1 MLDFTKFKQLNNL
14 SEIAYLKGDQI
25 LEIPKQYTDSIGLWS
40 LIDSVTNYD
49 SSDSIEI
56 SKVHGEES
64 TEYYVDRMNSDFD
77 SIFNVIVVDSIFN
90 IIYTFEDK
98 ESFEGYLDQFCN
110 ESDRT
115 SYLKIDD
122 AMAEELI
129 EKTRQDRI
137 CQCDRDL
144 AMKRY
149 KLKLL
154 QQSIEDLES
163 LKASL

>member
-1 MLDFTKFKQLNNL
+1 MPDFTKFKQLNNL
-14 SEIAYLKGDQI
+14 SEIADLKGDQI
-25 LEIPKQYTDSIGLWS
+25 FEIPKQYTDSIGLWS
-40 LIDSVTNYD
+40 LIDSVANYD
-49 SSDSIEI
+49 SADSIKI
-56 SKVHGEES
+56 SNVDGDKS
-64 TEYYVDRMNSDFD
+64 TEYHVTRMIGDLESLFNIVVIDT
-77 SIFNVIVVDSIFN
+77 IFNA
-90 IIYTFEDK
+90 IYTFKDE
-98 ESFEGYLDQFCN
+98 ESFEGYLDQFGSN
-110 ESDRT
+110 RMT
-115 SYLKIDD
+115 YLKIDD

>member
-1 MLDFTKFKQLNNL
+1 MPDFTKFKQLNDL

-25 LEIPKQYTDSIGLWS
+25 IEIPKQYTDSIGLWS
-40 LIDSVTNYD
+40 LIDSVANYD
-49 SSDSIEI
+49 SADSIKI
-56 SKVHGEES
+56 SNVDGDKS
-64 TEYYVDRMNSDFD
+64 TEYHVTRMIGDLESLFNIVVINT
-77 SIFNVIVVDSIFN
+77 IFNT
-90 IIYTFEDK
+90 IYTFEDE
-98 ESFEGYLDQFCN
+98 ESIEGYLDQFA
-110 ESDRT
+110 SDRMI
-115 SYLKIDD
+115 YLKIDD

>member
-1 MLDFTKFKQLNNL
+1 MPDFTKFKQLNNL

-77 SIFNVIVVDSIFN
+77 SIFN

-144 AMKRY
+144 TMKRY

>member
-1 MLDFTKFKQLNNL
+1 MPDFTKFKQLNNL
-14 SEIAYLKGDQI
+14 SEIADLKGDQI

-40 LIDSVTNYD
+40 LIDSVANYD
-49 SSDSIEI
+49 SADSIKI
-56 SKVHGEES
+56 SNVDGDKS
-64 TEYYVDRMNSDFD
+64 TEYHVTRMIGDLESLFNIVVIDT
-77 SIFNVIVVDSIFN
+77 IFNA
-90 IIYTFEDK
+90 IYTFKDE
-98 ESFEGYLDQFCN
+98 ESFEGYLDQFGSN
-110 ESDRT
+110 RMT
-115 SYLKIDD
+115 YLKIDD

>member
-1 MLDFTKFKQLNNL
+1 MLDFTKFKQLKDL
-14 SEIAYLKGDQI
+14 SEISHLKGDQI

-40 LIDSVTNYD
+40 LIDSVANYD
-49 SSDSIEI
+49 SADSIKI
-56 SKVHGEES
+56 SNVDGDKS
-64 TEYYVDRMNSDFD
+64 TEYHVTRMIGDLESLFNIVVIDT
-77 SIFNVIVVDSIFN
+77 IFNA
-90 IIYTFEDK
+90 IYTFKDE
-98 ESFEGYLDQFCN
+98 ESFEGYLDQFGSN
-110 ESDRT
+110 RMT
-115 SYLKIDD
+115 YLKIDD